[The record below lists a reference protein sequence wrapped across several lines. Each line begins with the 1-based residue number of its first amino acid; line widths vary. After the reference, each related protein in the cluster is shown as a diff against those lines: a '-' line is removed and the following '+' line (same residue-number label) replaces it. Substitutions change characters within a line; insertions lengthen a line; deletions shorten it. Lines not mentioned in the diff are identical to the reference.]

1 MRPGNECGSACHVE
15 CQPDGGGNY
24 LRGHPTRRYRASY
37 IIHANEVNMSQKSL
51 AVDAA
56 VFIVLSLVIAGVLE
70 AVFRIS
76 NLLNQPINP
85 LLLAAGAISASILW
99 RRKREG

>member
-1 MRPGNECGSACHVE
+1 M
-15 CQPDGGGNY
+15 
-24 LRGHPTRRYRASY
+24 T
-37 IIHANEVNMSQKSL
+37 QKSL

-85 LLLAAGAISASILW
+85 LLLVAGAISASILW
-99 RRKREG
+99 RRRREG